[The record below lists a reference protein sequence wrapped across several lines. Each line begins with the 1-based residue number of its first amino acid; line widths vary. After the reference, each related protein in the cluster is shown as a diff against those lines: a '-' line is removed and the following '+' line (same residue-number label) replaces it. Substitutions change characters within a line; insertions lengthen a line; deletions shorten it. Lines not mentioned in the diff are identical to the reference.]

1 MGQTCAKVRKPISKS
16 KTERGGI
23 DEDPK
28 KKTYSKF
35 GSQSRNF
42 DQQPVPSNNNH
53 KQPKVSAV
61 SYKKGMLLNESAYS
75 SIYETLNMNTG
86 ELLAIKTF
94 TPNEAKDKIKMLD
107 YISKKI
113 IGKKHVNI
121 LEYFDV
127 IENDAEN
134 EICVISELI
143 PGYSVEALIEKFG
156 KFDENVSRIFMKQ
169 ALEGLLY
176 LHNNKTAHGN
186 LKSSNILIDNMGV
199 AKLCDFFYVSKS
211 MLKPHNEKEA
221 KATPKIWCYSSP
233 EVFLEQKRHYE
244 NDIWALGC
252 ILVEMLTGEKPW
264 GKHHLNQNYIKDQMT
279 QRLLPPLPPRISTL
293 CKDFLTNIFK
303 YDKEQRLN
311 AKQLLESEFMK
322 AISDIENDDGL
333 IFISGVNIAGL
344 KSVSVS
350 KRQANLGKSMLLS
363 ALPPNLRGNA
373 GIKDSIALGTSFNF
387 QGFKQLKT
395 IREDPAKQE
404 LAKLKTFMINDG
416 IKRQGTFA
424 AENFKPRNEDESKKI
439 NDYLEMNR
447 KKFEEDLLK
456 QLQFFE
462 DEDENGQNGYAVE
475 EEEYEEGVVD

>member
-1 MGQTCAKVRKPISKS
+1 MGQACTKVRRPKS
-16 KTERGGI
+16 QSGQGLD
-23 DEDPK
+23 DESK
-28 KKTYSKF
+28 KKTYSGL

-42 DQQPVPSNNNH
+42 DQPGPTPPSH
-53 KQPKVSAV
+53 KATRVSAV

-94 TPNEAKDKIKMLD
+94 TPNDAKDKAKMLE

-127 IENDAEN
+127 IENEAEN

-156 KFDENVSRIFMKQ
+156 RFDENVSRIFIKQ

-176 LHNNKTAHGN
+176 LHNSKTAHGN
-186 LKSSNILIDNMGV
+186 LKSSNILVDNMGV
-199 AKLCDFFYVSKS
+199 ATLCDFFYVSKS
-211 MLKPHNEKEA
+211 MVKPHNEKES

-252 ILVEMLTGEKPW
+252 IMVEMLSGEKPW
-264 GKHHLNQNYIKDQMT
+264 GKNYLNQTYIKEQMT
-279 QRLLPPLPPRISTL
+279 QRCLPPLPSRISTL
-293 CKDFLTNIFK
+293 CKNFLNDIFK
-303 YDKEQRLN
+303 YDKDQRLS

-333 IFISGVNIAGL
+333 ILISGVNLAGL
-344 KSVSVS
+344 KSVSIS
-350 KRQANLGKSMLLS
+350 KRQGNLGKSMLLS

-424 AENFKPRNEDESKKI
+424 AENFRPRNEDESKKI
-439 NDYLEMNR
+439 NDYLEANR

-462 DEDENGQNGYAVE
+462 DDDENGQTGYAVE
-475 EEEYEEGVVD
+475 EEEYEDGAVD